1 MEPNQT
7 AQMVTWLD
15 EERRKD
21 KALITRLEELVNAQA
36 ALIEDQNRRIQ
47 AMEADV
53 TGLRTRYATVGFVD
67 ESITRM
73 RNDLTASI
81 EQIEDRRSSLTQDM
95 KKMRE
100 TDRSALQKAIED
112 LRQEMLTRIERE
124 LQPRRAEEERLS
136 RVAFELQN
144 YADNLSKGLEEFQHT
159 LSFLEEQRRNDARRI
174 SELAEM
180 AKRFD
185 TIDPKLEMLEELTRR
200 NERSVAELGTQLNEI
215 RQERRER
222 LEAQAIQ
229 DQQREQ
235 SLAEMQRRIDAFGAE
250 MEAHARQFEGWG
262 NTHRQMKKNVDDFER
277 LMDRVERRVNEVN
290 EIQRLSEERFRREWE
305 EFLQED
311 QKRSRQFTLTNE
323 EAWRENN
330 KIVGD
335 LQARTAQLS
344 ERSEALS
351 EYVKKLRELQR
362 QFLLSVVERNQANLD
377 DLDGAGL
384 PTLT

>member
-305 EFLQED
+305 EFLQEE

>member
-47 AMEADV
+47 AMETDV

-81 EQIEDRRSSLTQDM
+81 EQIEERRSSLTQDM

-185 TIDPKLEMLEELTRR
+185 TVDPKLEMLEELTRR
-200 NERSVAELGTQLNEI
+200 NERSIAELGTQLNEI

-362 QFLLSVVERNQANLD
+362 QFLLSTVERNQANLD